1 VGFVVGLEGMHHFAI
16 QLMSG
21 NGVTFIPCALV
32 TFFCAAQLMCAA
44 PLPPTRQASLTICS
58 DCGRSLLP

>member
-1 VGFVVGLEGMHHFAI
+1 MGFVVGLEGVHHFAI

-44 PLPPTRQASLTICS
+44 PHRPPGEHPSRCVLIAVARCS
-58 DCGRSLLP
+58 R